1 MKANAITRIVIYCLM
16 IAILLGVL
24 IVGLTWEEIPVS
36 LGGSISGILPAGQA
50 ADENQFSAAGIRQII
65 VLWVSGRVDVQG
77 IDTEDICYQTNRGDN
92 APQTVYTLNGDC
104 LTIAFTAQALDSKV
118 KSKDLTVTLPRCWEG
133 IQLRIETISADVSVT
148 QLGRVGQ
155 LKTDTVSGALR
166 ISAVSTE
173 KLTANTVS
181 GEMEIAGAFH
191 TIDLDGVSAGC
202 TIDASALC
210 PDSVTMDTVS
220 GNLSLFLP
228 DGYGFDLTMDA
239 VNKSIHSNLS
249 YTSEGSRYVSE
260 GRLGLCRVDMNSVS
274 GGASISSR
282 TLSPAGCS
290 HLWDEGVEADV
301 PGDNRTERVYTCLL
315 CGGTKSD
322 AVSGSRRYQLCC
334 ADEHTASFLLEPL
347 PQEYPAGQEVIVK
360 TAIICDAGLHLYVN
374 GEFVCSET
382 AREDHWE
389 FSFIMPEKATTI
401 ELRTHGG
408 M

>member
-191 TIDLDGVSAGC
+191 TIDLDGVSAAC

-228 DGYGFDLTMDA
+228 DGYGFDLTLDA
-239 VNKSIHSNLS
+239 VNKSIHSDLN

-274 GGASISSR
+274 GGGA
-282 TLSPAGCS
+282 SPAAPS
-290 HLWDEGVEADV
+290 PR
-301 PGDNRTERVYTCLL
+301 PGAPIC
-315 CGGTKSD
+315 GTK
-322 AVSGSRRYQLCC
+322 GSRPTSPGTTGRSGFTPACC
-334 ADEHTASFLLEPL
+334 AAAQRAMPSPAAGAISCAVRMNIPPPSCWSLCRRNT
-347 PQEYPAGQEVIVK
+347 PQGRK
-360 TAIICDAGLHLYVN
+360 
-374 GEFVCSET
+374 
-382 AREDHWE
+382 
-389 FSFIMPEKATTI
+389 
-401 ELRTHGG
+401 
-408 M
+408 